1 MSHSVWKLL
10 TIGSRVIVNFEPCNK
25 SFRGNW
31 PSLEYRQDQI
41 ITIGQNRQI
50 KYHKKA
56 IKATYNFGFKW
67 RLNLSVHELYP
78 VNVSKKHVIFDVL
91 FSIFSTTQAFGRV
104 LGQELKI

>member
-1 MSHSVWKLL
+1 MDNGLPLISSP
-10 TIGSRVIVNFEPCNK
+10 GANK
-25 SFRGNW
+25 SFRGNQ
-31 PSLEYRQDQI
+31 PSLRYRQDQI
-41 ITIGQNRQI
+41 TTIGLNRQI
-50 KYHKKA
+50 KCHKKA
-56 IKATYNFGFKW
+56 IQATYNFGFEW